1 MQADRTADVS
11 RLAGSVRGLG
21 VCDVLRAEFAACQH
35 ASFERE
41 LEQRR
46 AVVAQR
52 IGALE
57 TGERSRT
64 RLVRPRTDEVSPPLP
79 ELAELHVESSVLAR
93 IHENAPRHVATAFVV
108 TGPAGLVLEIVEAC
122 LKRTLTELVETLGR
136 TCDEPSARTAQLEA
150 AGAWIASALDCRAVE
165 TFSFEPGIDP
175 VHAR

>member
-1 MQADRTADVS
+1 MQTDRTADVA

-41 LEQRR
+41 LEERR

-57 TGERSRT
+57 TRERSRAQ
-64 RLVRPRTDEVSPPLP
+64 LVRSCTDEVPPARP
-79 ELAELHVESSVLAR
+79 EIAELYVEASALAR
-93 IHENAPRHVATAFVV
+93 IHESAPQHAGTAFVV
-108 TGPAGLVLEIVEAC
+108 TGPAGLVLEIVQAC
-122 LKRTLTELVETLGR
+122 LKRTLTELVEVLEEA
-136 TCDEPSARTAQLEA
+136 CVEPSVRTAELEA
-150 AGAWIASALDCRAVE
+150 AGAWITSTLDCRAVD
-165 TFSFEPGIDP
+165 TFSFERGVDP